1 MKVIGVDPGK
11 KGAVA
16 LIDNAQLLHVFDMPL
31 VELKKGSKVCCH
43 TLNNELAAL
52 FYDHGPVDL
61 AVIETV
67 HSTPQMGVSSSFD
80 FGRSF
85 GVIEMAI
92 VARGVRLEHVQP
104 AAWKKALGLG
114 ADKNSSLALARAKWP
129 GSDSFK
135 LQKHE
140 GRAEAA
146 LIAEYAR
153 RAGL

>member
-1 MKVIGVDPGK
+1 MKVLAADPGK
-11 KGAVA
+11 KGAIA
-16 LIDNAQLLHVFDMPL
+16 LINGPELLHVFDMPV

-43 TLNNELAAL
+43 TLNHKLAEL
-52 FYDHGPVDL
+52 FYEHGPVDL
-61 AVIETV
+61 GVIEVV

-85 GVIEMAI
+85 GVVEMAFI
-92 VARGVRLEHVQP
+92 ARGVRMEYVQP

-129 GSDSFK
+129 SSDAFT

-140 GRAEAA
+140 GRAEAC

>member
-16 LIDNAQLLHVFDMPL
+16 LIEGSQLLHVFDMP
-31 VELKKGSKVCCH
+31 VVTLKKGTKVCCH
-43 TLNNELAAL
+43 TLNSKLAEL
-52 FYDHGPVDL
+52 FYEHGQIDL

-67 HSTPQMGVSSSFD
+67 HATPQMGVTSSFD

-85 GVIEMAI
+85 GVVEMAL
-92 VARGVRLEHVQP
+92 VARGVRLEQVQP
-104 AAWKKALGLG
+104 QKWKGALGLG

-129 GSDSFK
+129 GSDAFT

-140 GRAEAA
+140 GRAEAC

-153 RAGL
+153 RNGL